1 MNLFRSRP
9 IRFFASWFAAAVSLA
24 PPAAAQ
30 QVSDRDYRPPIA
42 RPAYAAGAGPRLC
55 LDEGHHNFHTLDGRY
70 WSFGELLRRDGYALQ
85 PLRARLSAAS
95 LRDCSILVIANAQ
108 PGDADWSDYPTPT
121 PSAFDAGE
129 VRAVRRWVERGGRL
143 WLIADHMPLAG
154 AAASLARA
162 FGVEFLDGFARPG
175 FDADPQ
181 RRAAL
186 FQRPTVFRRGDG
198 SLAAHAVTRGGAPGE
213 AVEQVRS
220 FTGQAFRLPPQA
232 EPVLT
237 LPPGYVS
244 LQPAKA
250 WRFDADTPR
259 VEVGGWSQG
268 AVLRLGRGR
277 AAFFGEAAMFSAQRQ
292 GAQGKPM
299 GMNAPGAE
307 RNYQLALNIAH
318 WLSGRLDAPPAA
330 GGAVP

>member
-1 MNLFRSRP
+1 MNLFRPRP

-162 FGVEFLDGFARPG
+162 FGVEFLDGFAMPG

>member
-1 MNLFRSRP
+1 VSLLRSFLAP
-9 IRFFASWFAAAVSLA
+9 ALCAPLIAAAS
-24 PPAAAQ
+24 PAAAQ
-30 QVSDRDYRPPIA
+30 QASDRDYRPPIA
-42 RPAYAAGAGPRLC
+42 PPAYAAGTGPTLC

-70 WSFGELLRRDGYALQ
+70 RSFGELLRRDGYAVR
-85 PLRARLSAAS
+85 PLRARLSAAT
-95 LRDCSILVIANAQ
+95 LKPCSILAIANAQ
-108 PGDADWSDYPTPT
+108 PSDANWSDYPSPT
-121 PSAFDAGE
+121 PSAFAADE

-154 AAASLARA
+154 ASASLARA
-162 FGVEFLDGFARPG
+162 FGVEFLDGFAMPG

-181 RRAAL
+181 RRA
-186 FQRPTVFRRGDG
+186 QRFAEPTLFRRSDG
-198 SLAAHAVTRGGAPGE
+198 TLAAHAVTRGGAPGE

-220 FTGQAFRLPPQA
+220 FTGQAFRLPPRA

-244 LQPAKA
+244 LQPAQA
-250 WRFDADTPR
+250 WRFEADTPR
-259 VEVGGWSQG
+259 IDVGGWSQG
-268 AVLRLGRGR
+268 ALLRVGKGR

-292 GAQGKPM
+292 GAQGRPM

-307 RNYQLALNIAH
+307 RNHQLALNVAH

-330 GGAVP
+330 AGAVP

>member
-1 MNLFRSRP
+1 MNLFRPRP

-30 QVSDRDYRPPIA
+30 QVSDRDYRSPIA

-162 FGVEFLDGFARPG
+162 FGVEFLDGFAMPG